1 MKIVPKSEM
10 KTSYN
15 LIKNE
20 PKLNYDDYEIKIN
33 QLVKKGYNKFVLA
46 KSNSSGNIVLFF
58 SYHNAI
64 IVYRNIAEYVD
75 TVGGERCLID
85 YRGHNWEILYE
96 FFC

>member
-10 KTSYN
+10 KAAYS

-20 PKLNYDDYEIKIN
+20 PKLNYDDYEMKIN

-64 IVYRNIAEYVD
+64 MVYRQITKYVK
-75 TVGGERCLID
+75 TLGEERYLID
-85 YRGHNWEILYE
+85 YRNSNWEILYE

>member
-10 KTSYN
+10 KIAYS

-58 SYHNAI
+58 SHRNAI
-64 IVYRNIAEYVD
+64 IVYRHIIEHAY
-75 TVGGERCLID
+75 TLGQERSLIN
-85 YRGHNWEILYE
+85 YRDPNWEILYE

>member
-1 MKIVPKSEM
+1 MKIVPKSEI
-10 KTSYN
+10 KASYS

-20 PKLNYDDYEIKIN
+20 PKLNYDDYELKIN

-64 IVYRNIAEYVD
+64 MVYRSIIEHVH
-75 TVGGERCLID
+75 TLGGERYLID
-85 YRGHNWEILYE
+85 YRNSNWEILYE

>member
-1 MKIVPKSEM
+1 MKTIPKSEM
-10 KTSYN
+10 KIAYS

-58 SYHNAI
+58 SYRNAI
-64 IVYRNIAEYVD
+64 IVYRHIIEYAH
-75 TVGGERCLID
+75 TLGRERCLID
-85 YRGHNWEILYE
+85 YREPNWEILYE